1 MHDSQHKYIDDPSY
15 TRPGPYSTPSLFEI
29 FKRVSK
35 DERFDGVLQ
44 QSGEDNI
51 AILLAKRE
59 EVLLEHWNAWMID
72 DATAQFEELQRVAAA
87 MLVATS
93 KNYDFFLCHVLT
105 TSHAV
110 RIMLPLVP
118 AKFQVPLLRQW
129 LFFALTAYVSQ
140 MRPKIDLDIIQG
152 VRLEGKGWKTVV
164 DKALNSSHAQDS
176 HFVKGMCLGL
186 YASMQMLTQLPAV
199 RAMKDAAETWDDKG
213 ELFLKAAVKF
223 TEEFDGWRFG

>member
-1 MHDSQHKYIDDPSY
+1 
-15 TRPGPYSTPSLFEI
+15 
-29 FKRVSK
+29 
-35 DERFDGVLQ
+35 
-44 QSGEDNI
+44 
-51 AILLAKRE
+51 
-59 EVLLEHWNAWMID
+59 
-72 DATAQFEELQRVAAA
+72 